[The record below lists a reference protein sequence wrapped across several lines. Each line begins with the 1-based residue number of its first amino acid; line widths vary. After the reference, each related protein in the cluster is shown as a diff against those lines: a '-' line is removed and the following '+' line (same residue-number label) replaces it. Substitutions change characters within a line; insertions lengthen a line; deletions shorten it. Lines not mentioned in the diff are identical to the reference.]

1 MTQADTN
8 ILLIIAAIV
17 LVVVALIW
25 FTMRNRRTRA
35 LKDQFGPEYGRTV
48 KEVGG
53 VSRAEAEL
61 AGRTRRVEAL
71 KLTPL
76 SPEDREDYSDSWRNV
91 QEEFVDNPE
100 RSFAHADDLLTKV
113 MGARGYPTTDFKR
126 QSADLSVHHGA
137 VVDHYHAAHDIALRN
152 SDGEASTEDLRQG
165 MVHYRALF
173 DDLVNEPVDE
183 KPAARPVAT
192 SQ

>member
-8 ILLIIAAIV
+8 ILLILAAIV
-17 LVVVALIW
+17 LVIIGLIW
-25 FTMRNRRTRA
+25 FTIRNRRTRA

-76 SPEDREDYSDSWRNV
+76 SAEDREDYVESWRKV
-91 QEEFVDNPE
+91 QEEFVDDPE
-100 RSFAHADDLLTKV
+100 RSFTHADDLLTKV
-113 MGARGYPTTDFKR
+113 MGARGYPTADFKR
-126 QSADLSVHHGA
+126 QSADLSVHHGT
-137 VVDHYHAAHDIALRN
+137 VVEHYHAAHDIALRN

-173 DDLVNEPVDE
+173 DDLVSEPVDD
-183 KPAARPVAT
+183 KSAPCPVAA